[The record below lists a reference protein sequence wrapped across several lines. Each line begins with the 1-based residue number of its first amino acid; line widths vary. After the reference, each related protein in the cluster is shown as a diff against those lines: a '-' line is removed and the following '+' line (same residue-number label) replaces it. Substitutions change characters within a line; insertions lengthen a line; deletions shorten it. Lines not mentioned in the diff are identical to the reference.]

1 MALFRRKR
9 AAEAAGDGEES
20 VIAEAT
26 ESDTDAPAAGDS
38 AESAERDNELDE
50 DADEAVGELV
60 GPWDLEEEPE
70 LGSRMDLGAL
80 RIPKRPGLQV
90 RMEVDKKTRR
100 VVAVN
105 VTLDG
110 SSLQLQ
116 AFAAPRSDGLW
127 GDLRGELAAQITKQG
142 GSATERGG
150 PFGPE
155 LLARLPVRL
164 PDGRSGHRPARFLGV
179 DGPRWFLRGVL
190 TGKATVQ
197 EQAGADMEALFG
209 DVVVVRDEQAR
220 PPRDLLPLRV
230 PGAKANPA
238 PAASTPDLS
247 LPRRG
252 PEITETR

>member
-1 MALFRRKR
+1 MMALFRRKR
-9 AAEAAGDGEES
+9 TQEATQAATPDVVEAADSPADASAAEQD
-20 VIAEAT
+20 
-26 ESDTDAPAAGDS
+26 SDPTGTGGDAPDQS
-38 AESAERDNELDE
+38 SD
-50 DADEAVGELV
+50 AVGELI

-80 RIPKRPGLQV
+80 RVPKRPGLQV

-105 VTLDG
+105 VALDG

-116 AFAAPRSDGLW
+116 AFAAPRSEGLW
-127 GDLRGELAAQITKQG
+127 EDLRGELAAQVAKQG
-142 GSATERGG
+142 GSTQERSG
-150 PFGPE
+150 PFGQE

-164 PDGRSGHRPARFLGV
+164 PDGRSGHRPARFLGA

-190 TGKATVQ
+190 TGKAMVA
-197 EQAGADMEALFG
+197 EQAGADMEAIFG
-209 DVVVVRDEQAR
+209 DVVVVRGDQAR
-220 PPRDLLPLRV
+220 PPRDLLPLHL
-230 PGAKANPA
+230 PGKRQA
-238 PAASTPDLS
+238 PTEEGRPSLE

>member
-9 AAEAAGDGEES
+9 NRGVEDEPAEVAA
-20 VIAEAT
+20 
-26 ESDTDAPAAGDS
+26 S
-38 AESAERDNELDE
+38 AESPAEAPDTGPHAPATATSGDDE
-50 DADEAVGELV
+50 DQGSDAVGELI
-60 GPWDLEEEPE
+60 GPWDVTEEPE

-80 RIPKRPGLQV
+80 RVPKRPGLQI

-105 VTLDG
+105 VALDG

-116 AFAAPRSDGLW
+116 AFAAPRSEGLW
-127 GDLRGELAAQITKQG
+127 DDLRGE
-142 GSATERGG
+142 
-150 PFGPE
+150 PE

-190 TGKATVQ
+190 TGKAMVA
-197 EQAGADMEALFG
+197 EQAGADMEAIFG
-209 DVVVVRDEQAR
+209 DVVVVRGDAAR
-220 PPRDLLPLRV
+220 PPRDLLPLHL
-230 PGAKANPA
+230 PGKRQTPA
-238 PAASTPDLS
+238 EEGRPSLE

>member
-1 MALFRRKR
+1 MMALFRRKR
-9 AAEAAGDGEES
+9 TREDSEAA
-20 VIAEAT
+20 
-26 ESDTDAPAAGDS
+26 TDV
-38 AESAERDNELDE
+38 AESAQSPDEAPDGDAGAERAASSGEEPDQGE
-50 DADEAVGELV
+50 AAVGELI
-60 GPWDLEEEPE
+60 GPWDVTEEPE

-80 RIPKRPGLQV
+80 RVPKRPGLQI

-105 VTLDG
+105 VALDG

-116 AFAAPRSDGLW
+116 AFAAPRSEGLW
-127 GDLRGELAAQITKQG
+127 EDLRGELAAQVGKQG
-142 GSATERGG
+142 GSTQERSG
-150 PFGPE
+150 PFGEE

-190 TGKATVQ
+190 TGKAMVQ
-197 EQAGADMEALFG
+197 EQAGADMETIFG
-209 DVVVVRDEQAR
+209 DVVVVRGEGAR
-220 PPRDLLPLRV
+220 APRDLLPLHL
-230 PGAKANPA
+230 PGKRQDPA
-238 PAASTPDLS
+238 EESGRPSLE